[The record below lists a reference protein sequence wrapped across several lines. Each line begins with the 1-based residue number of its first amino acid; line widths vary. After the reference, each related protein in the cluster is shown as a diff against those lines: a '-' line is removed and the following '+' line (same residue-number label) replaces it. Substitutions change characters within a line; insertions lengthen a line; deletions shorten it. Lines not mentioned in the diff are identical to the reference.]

1 MTKRADALLTKK
13 QRAYLQM
20 TAAEREEEFTRRERY
35 QYRQRIKRRV
45 ENGMADMR
53 LLHEFRALPTDDF
66 ADAFSPAMT
75 AGEEEVEGMEAEIDA
90 RAYIPAAI
98 RLLARALDANDVPVH
113 SPDDCMVAYGDLL
126 KTVED
131 AIERDLASVKET
143 PLSVEVS
150 LTPSEDVSLERL
162 QEEELSRREQL
173 RLVSLLQRG
182 GVEEDRL
189 AEAAPEFFESDNEKR
204 GDNVAGDSEDDA
216 DE

>member
-1 MTKRADALLTKK
+1 MTQRSDALLTKK

-20 TAAEREEEFTRRERY
+20 TAAERKEEFTRRERY

-66 ADAFSPAMT
+66 ADAFSPAT
-75 AGEEEVEGMEAEIDA
+75 AVGEEEVEEMEAEPDA
-90 RAYIPAAI
+90 GAYIPAAI
-98 RLLARALDANDVPVH
+98 RLFARALDANDVPVH

-126 KTVED
+126 KTVEK
-131 AIERDLASVKET
+131 AIERDLASAKEA

-150 LTPSEDVSLERL
+150 LTPSEDVSLDRL

-182 GVEEDRL
+182 GVKEDRL
-189 AEAAPEFFESDNEKR
+189 AEAAPEFFESVAEER
-204 GDNVAGDSEDDA
+204 GDDA
-216 DE
+216 DDGPTDAD

>member
-20 TAAEREEEFTRRERY
+20 TAAERKEEFTRRERY

-66 ADAFSPAMT
+66 ADAFSPAT
-75 AGEEEVEGMEAEIDA
+75 AVGEEEVEEMEAETDA
-90 RAYIPAAI
+90 GAYIPAAI
-98 RLLARALDANDVPVH
+98 RLFARALDANDVPVH
-113 SPDDCMVAYGDLL
+113 SPGDCMVAYGDLL
-126 KTVED
+126 KTVEK
-131 AIERDLASVKET
+131 AIERDLASAKET
-143 PLSVEVS
+143 PLSVELS
-150 LTPSEDVSLERL
+150 LEANEDVSLERL

-189 AEAAPEFFESDNEKR
+189 AEAAPEL
-204 GDNVAGDSEDDA
+204 VADSGGSPDA
-216 DE
+216 TEE